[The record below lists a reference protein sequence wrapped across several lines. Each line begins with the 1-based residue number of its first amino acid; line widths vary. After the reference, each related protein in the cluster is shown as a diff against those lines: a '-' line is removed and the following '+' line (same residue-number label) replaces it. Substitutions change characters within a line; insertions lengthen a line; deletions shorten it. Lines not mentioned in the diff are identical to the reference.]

1 MTPHSLSCGVKETE
15 GVTCMVEKVST
26 SELIIVIYGEA
37 VANVNDD
44 DRIVA
49 GPEKNDSEIEGLSE
63 EEDMS
68 DTESAIEFCIEVS
81 VASKL
86 SNCNEGDETMDIFDC
101 SFSASCKELE
111 NGKELEANTD
121 ISDEGV
127 GPRTIDVELK
137 SMSPVEEEK
146 CSDVDDI
153 NFDK

>member
-1 MTPHSLSCGVKETE
+1 
-15 GVTCMVEKVST
+15 MVEKFPTCEV
-26 SELIIVIYGEA
+26 IIVIYDKA
-37 VANVNDD
+37 VANVNDGV
-44 DRIVA
+44 RIVA
-49 GPEKNDSEIEGLSE
+49 GLEKNDFEIEELSE
-63 EEDMS
+63 EDDML
-68 DTESAIEFCIEVS
+68 DTEAASEICLEVT

-86 SNCNEGDETMDIFDC
+86 SNCNEDDEIVDISDC

-137 SMSPVEEEK
+137 STSPAEEEK

-153 NFDK
+153 NFDT